1 MILAIDIGNSAI
13 KAGVFNEGALAEVL
27 SPTSALRLS
36 DMLAGKSFTHTVIS
50 SVDPEQLDAVRQVA
64 AALKIRNRHVL
75 TVKSKFHFSIKYDS
89 PMTLGIDRLCGLEG
103 AFDYLLQKE
112 KITSID
118 FPVMT
123 IDCGTAT
130 TINIAV
136 NGAFIGGLII
146 PGINTMLRSLVQNTA
161 QLPLADLSKDIP
173 LIGTD
178 TNSCIASGIVNTT
191 IAAIEKVYKEVN
203 YEYKK
208 KPRVFITGGNSATIL
223 KNLTTPHTHVEELN
237 LLGIFSAG
245 HNEELY

>member
-13 KAGVFNEGALAEVL
+13 KAGVFDEGVLTEVL

-112 KITSID
+112 KITSVD

-146 PGINTMLRSLVQNTA
+146 PGISTMLRSLVQNTA
-161 QLPLADLSKDIP
+161 QLPLADLTKDIP

-208 KPRVFITGGNSATIL
+208 KPRVFLTGGNSQALI
-223 KNLTTPHTHVEELN
+223 KNLTIPHTLVEELN
-237 LLGIFSAG
+237 LMGIYSAG
-245 HNEELY
+245 HAEQLY

>member
-13 KAGVFNEGALAEVL
+13 KAGVFNEGVL
-27 SPTSALRLS
+27 TDVINPPKAQSLNEMLS
-36 DMLAGKSFTHTVIS
+36 GKTFTHAVIS
-50 SVDPEQLDAVRQVA
+50 SVDPEQLDKVRQVA

-75 TVKSKFHFSIKYDS
+75 TVESKFHFKIAYDS
-89 PMTLGIDRLCGLEG
+89 PKTLGIDRLCGLEG
-103 AFDYLLQKE
+103 AFDYLLTKE
-112 KITSID
+112 KMQSVD
-118 FPVMT
+118 VPVMT

-130 TINIAV
+130 TINIAA

-178 TNSCIASGIVNTT
+178 TNSCIASGIVNSTV
-191 IAAIEKVYKEVN
+191 AAIEKVYKEVN

-208 KPRVFITGGNSATIL
+208 KPRVFVTGGNSGAII
-223 KNLTTPHTHVEELN
+223 KNLTLPHTLIEELN
-237 LLGIFSAG
+237 LLGIYSAG
-245 HNEELY
+245 HNEALY

>member
-13 KAGVFNEGALAEVL
+13 KAGVFHEGALTEVL
-27 SPTSALRLS
+27 SPATALRLS
-36 DMLAGKSFTHTVIS
+36 DMLAGKSFTHAVIS

-75 TVKSKFHFSIKYDS
+75 TTTSKFHFKIMYDT
-89 PMTLGIDRLCGLEG
+89 PQTLGVDRLCGLEG
-103 AFDYLLQKE
+103 AFDYLLTKE
-112 KITSID
+112 KMQNLD
-118 FPVMT
+118 VPVIT

-146 PGINTMLRSLVQNTA
+146 PGVTIMLRSLVQNTA
-161 QLPLADLSKDIP
+161 QLPLADLTKDIP
-173 LIGTD
+173 LIGMD
-178 TNSCIASGIVNTT
+178 TNSCIASGIVNSTT
-191 IAAIEKVYKEVN
+191 AAIEKVYKEIT
-203 YEYKK
+203 YEHKK
-208 KPRVFITGGNSATIL
+208 KPRVFITGGNRAIIIN
-223 KNLTTPHTHVEELN
+223 NLTIPHTHVEELN